1 MTEEENLNN
10 PTPKPDDFL
19 TKYAPKQNKPGD
31 GMKIVGYNL
40 LLLAGYTIFCLSF
53 SGGFLIDSFV
63 LFLHVLFCFAFAID
77 KRSWLWA
84 LSGLLVLI
92 IGFSTCVTFAEM
104 GH

>member
-1 MTEEENLNN
+1 MTEEENPNN
-10 PTPKPDDFL
+10 ATPQPDDFL

-40 LLLAGYTIFCLSF
+40 LALAGYTVFCLSF
-53 SGGFLIDSFV
+53 SGGFIFDSLLLGGQV
-63 LFLHVLFCFAFAID
+63 LLCFAFAID
-77 KRSWLWA
+77 KRSWIWL

-92 IGFSTCVTFAEM
+92 IGFSTCVTIGEM